1 MFIIVDL
8 GALIIF
14 LAILGIGLGYT
25 IISNIGPILF
35 MITAIIAFFGGGYIF
50 FSGFTKKT
58 ISHKIATCVK
68 GLMIMTIFMY
78 VSLMID
84 SAAWGDNLSK
94 GSYIVIGHFDFLMK
108 NIFFTS
114 LIVGLVLIEVA
125 LIPGQIKVLAD
136 ITSKK
141 GEAILNIISI
151 FLVIAIY
158 VATFQITVKDNF
170 NNNIGFF
177 AELNNPKYEVMQ
189 NVDIRN
195 DELLFV
201 KTGSFKAG
209 TKLYSHGSSMEYKDT
224 EYVEVTDGKQ
234 LGYVRAEALKTLY

>member
-78 VSLMID
+78 VLLMID

-114 LIVGLVLIEVA
+114 LIVGLVLIEIA

-177 AELNNPKYEVMQ
+177 AELNNP

-195 DELLFV
+195 DDLLFV

>member
-1 MFIIVDL
+1 
-8 GALIIF
+8 
-14 LAILGIGLGYT
+14 
-25 IISNIGPILF
+25 
-35 MITAIIAFFGGGYIF
+35 
-50 FSGFTKKT
+50 
-58 ISHKIATCVK
+58 
-68 GLMIMTIFMY
+68 
-78 VSLMID
+78 
-84 SAAWGDNLSK
+84 
-94 GSYIVIGHFDFLMK
+94 MK

-177 AELNNPKYEVMQ
+177 AELNNPKV
-189 NVDIRN
+189 N
-195 DELLFV
+195 
-201 KTGSFKAG
+201 
-209 TKLYSHGSSMEYKDT
+209 
-224 EYVEVTDGKQ
+224 GK
-234 LGYVRAEALKTLY
+234 

>member
-78 VSLMID
+78 VLLMID

-94 GSYIVIGHFDFLMK
+94 GSYIVIEHFDFLMK

-170 NNNIGFF
+170 NNNMGFF

-195 DELLFV
+195 DDLLFV

-209 TKLYSHGSSMEYKDT
+209 TKLYSYGSSMEYKDT

>member
-78 VSLMID
+78 VLLMID

-94 GSYIVIGHFDFLMK
+94 GSYTVIGHFDFLMK

-170 NNNIGFF
+170 NNNMGFF

-195 DELLFV
+195 DDLLFV

-209 TKLYSHGSSMEYKDT
+209 TKLYSYGSSMEYKDT

>member
-50 FSGFTKKT
+50 FSGFT
-58 ISHKIATCVK
+58 TCVK

-78 VSLMID
+78 VLLMID

-195 DELLFV
+195 DDLLFV

>member
-1 MFIIVDL
+1 
-8 GALIIF
+8 
-14 LAILGIGLGYT
+14 
-25 IISNIGPILF
+25 
-35 MITAIIAFFGGGYIF
+35 
-50 FSGFTKKT
+50 
-58 ISHKIATCVK
+58 
-68 GLMIMTIFMY
+68 MTIFMY
-78 VSLMID
+78 VLLMID

-141 GEAILNIISI
+141 GEAILNIIS
-151 FLVIAIY
+151 
-158 VATFQITVKDNF
+158 
-170 NNNIGFF
+170 
-177 AELNNPKYEVMQ
+177 
-189 NVDIRN
+189 
-195 DELLFV
+195 
-201 KTGSFKAG
+201 
-209 TKLYSHGSSMEYKDT
+209 SMEYKDT

>member
-78 VSLMID
+78 VLLMID

-141 GEAILNIISI
+141 GEAI

-170 NNNIGFF
+170 NNNMGFF

-195 DELLFV
+195 DDLLFV

-209 TKLYSHGSSMEYKDT
+209 TKLYSYGSSMEYKDT

>member
-35 MITAIIAFFGGGYIF
+35 MI
-50 FSGFTKKT
+50 
-58 ISHKIATCVK
+58 
-68 GLMIMTIFMY
+68 
-78 VSLMID
+78 D

-94 GSYIVIGHFDFLMK
+94 GSYIVIEHFDFLMK

-195 DELLFV
+195 DDLLFV